1 MANRQIYIR
10 KASGEKEL
18 FDIFKL
24 KKSMQRSGADSKRI
38 DLVAEE
44 ILDWISE
51 DTTTKQIYTK
61 AFALLKRDNR
71 QSALRYKLKQSLF
84 ELGPTGYPF
93 EQLLGEIYK
102 ALGYQTEV
110 GVIVNG
116 RCVQHEMDLIA
127 TKEKTQILGECKY
140 SKDQGKHVSVQVP
153 LYVHSRIED
162 IIKAREKEAKM
173 KEFIFSGLIATN
185 TRFTTDSIRYANCI
199 GINLIS
205 WDYPQGNSL
214 KELLE
219 REKIFPITILE
230 NLTKKQKSE
239 ILEKNIVT
247 CKQLLDQQKLIEDL
261 EMTNAKRKKLM
272 IELEDIVNCEWVS
285 CEW

>member
-1 MANRQIYIR
+1 MKPQIYIQ

-18 FDIFKL
+18 FDISKL
-24 KKSMQRSGADSKRI
+24 KQSLQRSGADSDRI
-38 DLVAEE
+38 QKVVED
-44 ILDWISE
+44 ILEWIT
-51 DTTTKQIYTK
+51 DGVTTKQIYTK
-61 AFALLKRDNR
+61 AFGLLKRDNR

-93 EQLLGEIYK
+93 EQLLGEIYR

-110 GVIVNG
+110 GVMVNG

-140 SKDQGKHVSVQVP
+140 SKDQGKYVSVQVP

-162 IIKAREKEAKM
+162 IIRVREKEEKM
-173 KEFIFSGLIATN
+173 KDFIFSGLIATN

-205 WDYPQGNSL
+205 WDYPQGNGL
-214 KELLE
+214 KDLLE

-239 ILEKNIVT
+239 ILEKHIVT
-247 CKQLLDQQKLIEDL
+247 CRQLLDHQKLIEDL

-272 IELEDIVNCEWVS
+272 IELEDIVS
-285 CEW
+285 L